1 MKNHLII
8 NILAA
13 ASFVFT
19 SVPANAVETVS
30 GAPYDYTAT
39 MKPERPYMHQYDKL
53 MMQKLFLARPD
64 QKGGSNVV
72 LSAKPPSETAVSQ

>member
-1 MKNHLII
+1 MNNHLFI

-13 ASFVFT
+13 ASFALA
-19 SVPANAVETVS
+19 SLSANAVETVS

-39 MKPERPYMHQYDKL
+39 MKPERPYMHQYEKL

-64 QKGGSNVV
+64 QKGG
-72 LSAKPPSETAVSQ
+72 

>member
-1 MKNHLII
+1 MKKQLFITM
-8 NILAA
+8 LTAV
-13 ASFVFT
+13 SSMLT

-53 MMQKLFLARPD
+53 MMQKMYF
-64 QKGGSNVV
+64 
-72 LSAKPPSETAVSQ
+72 E

>member
-1 MKNHLII
+1 MLTAVSSM
-8 NILAA
+8 L
-13 ASFVFT
+13 T

-53 MMQKLFLARPD
+53 MMQKMYF
-64 QKGGSNVV
+64 
-72 LSAKPPSETAVSQ
+72 E